1 MSNSLA
7 IAAVTS
13 TVRNFLDAV
22 QTDLPGTVVTA
33 QPLNSARRDET
44 RPNQLNLFLYQVMPN
59 TGWRNQDLPS
69 TRSSETGSPPLALDL
84 YYLLTAFGLNDD
96 DALGHQLLGQAMSI
110 LHDHPVLNR
119 NSIRDALAGNDLHEQ
134 IERIRITH
142 EPISMDDLFKMWTT
156 FQTEYRISVA
166 YKATVVLINS
176 QRPLRAPVPVLNFNL
191 TAQGNLLS
199 PYPTITNIRL
209 PNNAPAIRLGE
220 TLSIQG
226 HHLSGDEVTVLFET
240 EHFSEALSLTPSA
253 NATETN
259 IDITLPNDNEAQTNW
274 VAGLYRVKVQV
285 VNGNDIRETGTF
297 GLSIAPRITSLSPN
311 PISLSSSN
319 PLIVETQPQIQSNQQ
334 PQLLLGSQP
343 LIPQSIVNQ
352 QLSFDLT
359 NLDEARYLC
368 RLRVDGVDSHL
379 VDYSANPPV
388 FDPALELE
396 VTA

>member
-13 TVRNFLDAV
+13 TLRNFLDAV
-22 QTDLPGTVVTA
+22 QTDLPGTVVTV
-33 QPLNSARRDET
+33 QPPNTARRDET

-69 TRSSETGSPPLALDL
+69 TRAGETGSPPLALDL

-134 IERIRITH
+134 IEGIRITH

-176 QRPLRAPVPVLNFNL
+176 QQALRAPVPVLNYNL

-209 PNNAPAIRLGE
+209 PNNAPTIRLGE

-240 EHFSEALSLTPSA
+240 ERLNQALSLTPSA
-253 NATETN
+253 NATETT
-259 IDITLPNDNEAQTNW
+259 IEITLPNDNTAQTNW

-285 VNGNDIRETGTF
+285 VNGNDIRETSTF
-297 GLSIAPRITSLSPN
+297 AISIVPRITSLSPN
-311 PISLSSSN
+311 PISLSAGN
-319 PLIVETQPQIQSNQQ
+319 PLIVETQPQIQANQ
-334 PQLLLGSQP
+334 PSQLLLGSQP
-343 LIPQSIVNQ
+343 LIPQSIVNE
-352 QLSFDLT
+352 QLSFTLA
-359 NLDEARYLC
+359 NLDEARYFC

-379 VDYSANPPV
+379 VDYGANPPV
-388 FDPALELE
+388 FDPAMALE